1 MPFLTEEIWHHIALR
16 TPDEALIIA
25 NYPVQKDFDNEII
38 LKFDMASAIISGIR
52 TIRKDKNIPFR
63 DPIKLYVINRE
74 NNNHQ
79 FNSLIRKL
87 TNTSAIDEV
96 LEKVDGVS
104 FRVKSN
110 EYFVPISE
118 ENIDVD
124 AEIEKLESELKRAK
138 GFLSGIQKK
147 LSNERFVQ
155 NAPNQVIVL
164 ERKKES
170 DTLSKIKTILTSLDR
185 LK

>member
-1 MPFLTEEIWHHIALR
+1 MYASWIMHGHAFRPFRLFWRFGSFYIFLPFLEH
-16 TPDEALIIA
+16 
-25 NYPVQKDFDNEII
+25 
-38 LKFDMASAIISGIR
+38 
-52 TIRKDKNIPFR
+52 KNIPFR

-74 NNNHQ
+74 IKNNQ
-79 FNSLIRKL
+79 FNTLIQKL
-87 TNTSAIDEV
+87 TNTSAIEEV
-96 LEKVDGVS
+96 SEKVDGAS

-124 AEIEKLESELKRAK
+124 AEILKLESELKRAR
-138 GFLSGIQKK
+138 GFLTGIQKK
-147 LSNERFVQ
+147 LLNERFVQ
-155 NAPNQVIVL
+155 NAPEKVIVL

-170 DTLSKIKTILTSLDR
+170 DTLAKINTILTSLDR